1 MSPRRIS
8 AASRLHL
15 DRASAQVKTSM
26 LIDLLNL
33 VNVPAVAV
41 PATPPADASLA
52 PSPAEASTSAAGASG
67 AATAATASAV
77 DSDVAA
83 AAALR
88 HVDAEFA
95 RSKAGGWRRLFPSA
109 RSADYPPFLDPSHVL
124 HRLPF
129 AT

>member
-1 MSPRRIS
+1 
-8 AASRLHL
+8 
-15 DRASAQVKTSM
+15 M

-67 AATAATASAV
+67 AATAATAATAAAV

-95 RSKAGGWRRLFPSA
+95 RSKLGGWRRLFPSA
-109 RSADYPPFLDPSHVL
+109 RSADYLPFLDPSHVL